1 MNTYILQGALAAIAC
16 VPALVLGC
24 AGDDG
29 SDSGDDSGE
38 SWGTELRGS
47 IEEDTVWSEDT
58 ILGGVVTVKNGAVLT
73 VEPGVVVLGKTG
85 SALVIAK
92 GSRLEAIGSR
102 EEPIVFTSS
111 QAEGSRARGDWG
123 GIVLLG
129 DAATN
134 LVGGIGIAEGLED
147 QPNYGGGE
155 NPKLDGSCGSLSY
168 VRIEFAGYELTTDNE
183 LNGLTLYACGSG
195 TRVDHVQVHMGED
208 DGIEMFGG
216 SWSGSHIVISGAG
229 DDSIDI
235 DQGWSG
241 QLQYVVIVQDPGTG
255 NFAFEISNQE
265 ANRDAE
271 PRTMPRIAN
280 VTAIGGGGSKSGGI
294 KLKEGAAGQFF
305 NVIVTGFN
313 NAAVELTEVQTE
325 AQAEAEAIV
334 LEGSLF
340 FNNARGGGDVYVTSE
355 GSSWDLGA
363 FVVAGKDNLFDL
375 DPLLSSTDWQGLNI
389 VPDPA
394 SPVLSGIAVPM
405 DFAEAD
411 YIGAV
416 GSSDSDWTQGWTS
429 FVPY

>member
-1 MNTYILQGALAAIAC
+1 MNTSIFRLSLAVVAIAPVLAIGC
-16 VPALVLGC
+16 VG
-24 AGDDG
+24 
-29 SDSGDDSGE
+29 DSGDDAGDSGE
-38 SWGTELRGS
+38 AWGAEIRGA

-73 VEPGVVVLGKTG
+73 VEPGVVVRGKTG

-92 GSRLEAIGSR
+92 GSRLEAIGSA

-195 TRVDHVQVHMGED
+195 TVVDYVQVHMGED

-216 SWSGSHIVISGAG
+216 SWSGSHIVVSGAG

-235 DQGWSG
+235 DQGWNG
-241 QLQYVVIVQDPGTG
+241 QLQHVVIVQDPGTG

-271 PRTMPRIAN
+271 PRTAPRIAN
-280 VTAIGGGGSKSGGI
+280 VTALGGSGSKSGGI
-294 KLKEGAAGQFF
+294 KLKEGAAGEFY
-305 NVIVTGFN
+305 NVIVSGFN

-325 AQAEAEAIV
+325 AQAEAGAIIFQ
-334 LEGSLF
+334 GSLF
-340 FNNARGGGDVYVTSE
+340 FDNARGGGEVYVTSKD
-355 GSSWDLGA
+355 SSWDLSGFMAAGA
-363 FVVAGKDNLFDL
+363 NNLFDL
-375 DPLLSSTDWQGLNI
+375 DPMLVDTDWQSLD
-389 VPDPA
+389 VAPKPT
-394 SPVLSGIAVPM
+394 SPVLEGVSVPA
-405 DFAEAD
+405 DFTEAD

-416 GSSDSDWTQGWTS
+416 RASESDWTQGWTS
-429 FVPY
+429 FVPS

>member
-1 MNTYILQGALAAIAC
+1 MNTYILRASLAAIVALPVLAIGC
-16 VPALVLGC
+16 V
-24 AGDDG
+24 GDDG
-29 SDSGDDSGE
+29 GDSGDDSGE
-38 SWGTELRGS
+38 SWGAEIRGS

-58 ILGGVVTVKNGAVLT
+58 ILGGVVTVKDGAVLT
-73 VEPGVVVLGKTG
+73 VEPGVVVRGKTG

-92 GSRLEAIGSR
+92 GSRLEAIGSA
-102 EEPIVFTSS
+102 EQPIVFTSS

-216 SWSGSHIVISGAG
+216 SWSGSHIVVSGAG

-235 DQGWSG
+235 DQGWNG
-241 QLQYVVIVQDPGTG
+241 QLQHVVIVQDPGTG

-294 KLKEGAAGQFF
+294 KLKEGAAGEFY
-305 NVIVTGFN
+305 NVIVSGFN

-325 AQAEAEAIV
+325 AQAEAGAIV
-334 LEGSLF
+334 FQGSLF
-340 FNNARGGGDVYVTSE
+340 FDNAQSGGEVYVTSKD
-355 GSSWDLGA
+355 SVWDLAG
-363 FVVAGKDNLFDL
+363 FVAGGADNLFDL
-375 DPLLSSTDWQGLNI
+375 DPMLADTDWQSLN
-389 VPDPA
+389 VAPDPS
-394 SPVLSGIAVPM
+394 SPVHSGVSVPAE
-405 DFAEAD
+405 FSEAD
-411 YIGAV
+411 YIGALRA
-416 GSSDSDWTQGWTS
+416 SDSDWTLGWTS
-429 FVPY
+429 FVPS